1 MKRFDIV
8 CGGVS
13 APSHGTD
20 GKTIRMDV
28 QGEAMN
34 VNLRIEDITR
44 TMMGNVPD
52 VLLDLLEVAAY
63 VYCADQRCP
72 RGSDKLTDYGR
83 DWRRDMRFTIPLRL
97 PDLWETAAVKD
108 ALRETLGF
116 LSDDTYS
123 FSLVKAKKPLAQK
136 ELYFPSLFDGAFQP
150 DEVALFSGGIDSFAG
165 TVEDLAGNGKN
176 LALVGHHSASK
187 VFHVQKNLI
196 EGLKQRGFDR
206 RIFYTPVNV
215 TNTGVAAR
223 EPSQRT
229 RSFLF
234 ACLGLVIARMFGKD
248 RVTFYEN
255 GVMSINI
262 PVARDVM
269 GARATRTTH
278 PKVLR
283 GFEAV
288 FSALLN
294 RKIEIGTPLQWL
306 TKREVVEKIGKSGF
320 GHLLAETASCTRP
333 REWTTHERHCGVCSQ
348 CIDRRFAVLAAGME
362 SLDPEERYMTDLL
375 TGDRSLDKEVRM
387 AVAYVKCC
395 QTLASTP
402 KNRFLADYPEVAS
415 ALAHFPG
422 LPADEAKD
430 WIYDLYRRHA
440 EDVLNVIAE
449 GTKRHLNEL
458 VRCELPAG
466 ALLSMCFN
474 RSRIE
479 VSPPSSYDRQVKD
492 FMDRLA
498 RPVCEFAV
506 DAEAKKILFKGG
518 FFLEGANFKLFDALL
533 ENHRAG
539 KRTAKEIAY
548 SYPADLA
555 SKLGIAEA
563 SLRQQVGRLR
573 KLVTDRLAVDLG
585 VVPGSGNFI
594 ENKERAGYRLDPELR
609 EVARADL
616 QGVSKAMSQA

>member
-13 APSHGTD
+13 SRSATAEGE
-20 GKTIRMDV
+20 TIFMDV
-28 QGEAMN
+28 QGKARN

-44 TMMGNVPD
+44 TMVGNIPD

-123 FSLVKAKKPLAQK
+123 LSFVTAKKPLAQK
-136 ELYFPSLFDGAFQP
+136 ELYFPSLLDGTFLP

-165 TVEDLAGNGKN
+165 AVEDLAGNGKN
-176 LALVGHHSASK
+176 MALVGHHSASK
-187 VFHVQKNLI
+187 VLHVQKNLI
-196 EGLKQRGFDR
+196 EGLKQRGLEKQ
-206 RIFYTPVNV
+206 IFYVPVNV
-215 TNTGVAAR
+215 TNAGVAAR

-255 GVMSINI
+255 GAMSINI

-283 GFEAV
+283 GFEAL
-288 FSALLN
+288 FSALLD

-320 GHLLAETASCTRP
+320 GHFLPETASCTRP

-348 CIDRRFAVLAAGME
+348 CIDRQFAILAAGME
-362 SLDPEERYMTDLL
+362 SFDPEERYMMDLL

-387 AVAYVKCC
+387 AIAYVKCC

-402 KNRFLADYPEVAS
+402 KNRFLADYPEVTS
-415 ALAHFPG
+415 ALTHFPG
-422 LPADEAKD
+422 VSADEAKD
-430 WIYDLYRRHA
+430 RICDLYLRHA
-440 EDVLNVIAE
+440 EDVLRVIAE
-449 GTKRHLNEL
+449 GTRRHLNEL
-458 VRCELPAG
+458 VRGELPAG
-466 ALLSMCFN
+466 SLLSMCFN

-479 VSPPSSYDRQVKD
+479 VSPPSGYDRQVKD
-492 FMDRLA
+492 FVDRLEK
-498 RPVCEFAV
+498 PVCEFAV
-506 DAEAKKILFKGG
+506 DEKVKRIFFKGD
-518 FFLEGANFKLFDALL
+518 FYLDGANYKLVEALL
-533 ENHRAG
+533 ENHRKG
-539 KRTAKEIAY
+539 KRTATEIDFIRA
-548 SYPADLA
+548 PDLA
-555 SKLGIAEA
+555 TILTISET
-563 SLRQQVGRLR
+563 SLRQQIGRLR

-585 VVPGSGNFI
+585 VVPGTGDFI
-594 ENKERAGYRLDPELR
+594 ENKERVGYRLNPELR

-616 QGVSKAMSQA
+616 HGISRAMSQA